1 MSKPDKLYSVQDALE
16 LIIDGDQSDFE
27 SSDDD
32 EEELNLSGVEKQNIE
47 EEGECEQE
55 EELSEEEEERLPV
68 RKATQKER
76 KWEKIALEVPNI
88 PFLDVPTDPPAAEDL
103 TP

>member
-16 LIIDGDQSDFE
+16 MIIDGDQSDFE

-32 EEELNLSGVEKQNIE
+32 EEELGLSGVEKQNIE

-55 EELSEEEEERLPV
+55 EESSEEEGERLPV
-68 RKATQKER
+68 LKATPKER
-76 KWEKIALEVPNI
+76 KLEKIAFEMFRTYH
-88 PFLDVPTDPPAAEDL
+88 FLMYPL
-103 TP
+103 TPQLLKT